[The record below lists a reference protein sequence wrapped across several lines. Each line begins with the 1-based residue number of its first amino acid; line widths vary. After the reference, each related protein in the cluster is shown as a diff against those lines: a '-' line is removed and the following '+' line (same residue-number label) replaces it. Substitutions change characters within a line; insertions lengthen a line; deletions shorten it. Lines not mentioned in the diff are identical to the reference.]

1 LKISNGHISAT
12 HFIRFTLCMYTD
24 HILCPAKTLDAYEIR
39 HYLAREGN
47 ESSCVIKRKNETAD
61 LEK

>member
-1 LKISNGHISAT
+1 
-12 HFIRFTLCMYTD
+12 MYTD
-24 HILCPAKTLDAYEIR
+24 HTLPSDAAKTLDTYEIR

-47 ESSCVIKRKNETAD
+47 ESTCVIKRKNETAD